1 MNYPVNL
8 FDLEA
13 VEQCLGPAAVTVSRD
28 GRAGEVHPRPVCCHR
43 YQGNSQGAAAGYS
56 GVKLIKFGWLV
67 GYDDDVKSIKTVY
80 KHTCTHDL
88 W

>member
-1 MNYPVNL
+1 MNYPVSL

-43 YQGNSQGAAAGYS
+43 HQGNSQGAAAGYS

-67 GYDDDVKSIKTVY
+67 AVLFV
-80 KHTCTHDL
+80 CL
-88 W
+88 VMMMM